1 MESMIK
7 KHLISGI
14 IVKAVAITASIY
26 GIMRTTSG
34 IMTFTYFTNL
44 SNIAVDIILSVF
56 LVLDIRALTG
66 RTEIKAKPN
75 ILYVIKFMLTIS
87 ITLTFLVY
95 MFLLAPTNEAGI
107 LHSYFDNYAGSFCVH
122 FVTPV
127 LAIMDFFLF
136 DYLYRSTPMHAF
148 YATIP
153 PLVYV
158 IYVVI
163 AGYSGVR
170 WNGTMYAPYNFLN
183 FGAATG
189 WFGYDLSKLNSE
201 SLGIGVAYMI
211 IVLLFIF
218 IGIGFLYLKIKDIRY
233 KSVMKQRNN
242 KIG

>member
-66 RTEIKAKPN
+66 RTKPN

-136 DYLYRSTPMHAF
+136 DYLYRSTPMHAL